1 MTGCRAAPRP
11 QRHSPRETPLSA
23 YGDDRARDTIGLFER
38 VGPFRYRL
46 VLPWR
51 GDNKLA
57 VVELVPA
64 PEQ

>member
-1 MTGCRAAPRP
+1 MNQSEGKVAV
-11 QRHSPRETPLSA
+11 
-23 YGDDRARDTIGLFER
+23 GLFER

>member
-1 MTGCRAAPRP
+1 M
-11 QRHSPRETPLSA
+11 PLAA
-23 YGDDRARDTIGLFER
+23 YGEDRARDTVGLFER

-46 VLPWR
+46 ALPWR

-57 VVELVPA
+57 VVEMVPA